1 MLTIWWIL
9 YNDDTG
15 EFEYHKIPLDLVDD
29 VEELPMYT
37 FRRMEVIDNSDV
49 IPFGNLDDNKT
60 ERELELN

>member
-1 MLTIWWIL
+1 MLTTWWIL

-15 EFEYHKIPLDLVDD
+15 HFEYHKMPLDLVDD
-29 VEELPMYT
+29 VEELPIST

-49 IPFGNLDDNKT
+49 IPFGDLDTNKF